1 MDTPQRSAATLA
13 VALGAVVMVA
23 VEAVLLGVVAAMIT
37 LVGAASQACNEGSG
51 TTPGDGGHAVSFT
64 SADATAN
71 AQTIVLTTAKL
82 GLSQRAAVIAV
93 ATAMDESSLIV
104 LDHGDVAG
112 PDSRGLFQQRD
123 SWGTL
128 AQRMDPATST
138 TLFLK
143 RMVAVPNWQSR
154 SVTDVAHTVQG
165 NQDPNTYARF
175 EAPATD
181 MVNRFWPAGTPA
193 GGTTPSVALAA
204 NTTTA
209 AAGGSAGLAGC
220 PGTGGQTKVI
230 TTTYPV
236 AGGGTQPVQ
245 ISTPL
250 GAGPGTPARPA
261 IVMVHG
267 GGFFFGDHT
276 ELGDAAK
283 AAAEHGYLVLNISY
297 DLAAPRWTRERDQV
311 RAAVAFARGSA
322 ATYGIDPARIAL
334 LGDSAGGTLVTEAAL
349 TGDHTGVQAVVSWS
363 GAYDF
368 LSVFP
373 QSATSGGD
381 TNQKVAAVA
390 DPAIYLG
397 CPPLVCPDVYRHAS
411 PALSLTPG
419 PPPAMLVNSETEL
432 VPLAQLTELAGVLQ
446 SRGDVVSTTVFPGN
460 RHATAYTADA
470 NAPTLAFLDTSLH
483 FTPPPPPA
491 MVAGLPVGYVAPSN
505 PQQAAAVG
513 FALAQVG
520 KPYVYG
526 ATGPDSFDCSGL
538 MLIPGSDGTP
548 SDPGHV
554 GMYIGNGQLV
564 DASTEGVPIQVETV
578 AHWQHQ
584 IVGIRRPGS
593 SSAA

>member
-1 MDTPQRSAATLA
+1 
-13 VALGAVVMVA
+13 
-23 VEAVLLGVVAAMIT
+23 
-37 LVGAASQACNEGSG
+37 
-51 TTPGDGGHAVSFT
+51 
-64 SADATAN
+64 
-71 AQTIVLTTAKL
+71 
-82 GLSQRAAVIAV
+82 
-93 ATAMDESSLIV
+93 
-104 LDHGDVAG
+104 
-112 PDSRGLFQQRD
+112 
-123 SWGTL
+123 
-128 AQRMDPATST
+128 
-138 TLFLK
+138 
-143 RMVAVPNWQSR
+143 
-154 SVTDVAHTVQG
+154 VAHTVQG

-193 GGTTPSVALAA
+193 GGTTPSVELAA
-204 NTTTA
+204 NTTA
-209 AAGGSAGLAGC
+209 AAGGSAGGAGC
-220 PGTGGQTKVI
+220 PGTGGQSKVI

-236 AGGGTQPVQ
+236 PGGGTQPVE

-297 DLAAPRWTRERDQV
+297 DLSTPRWTRERDQV

-381 TNQKVAAVA
+381 SYQKVAAVA

-397 CPPLVCPDVYRHAS
+397 CPPLGCPDVYRQAS

-419 PPPAMLVNSETEL
+419 APPSMLVNSETEL
-432 VPLAQLTELAGVLQ
+432 VPLAQLTELTGVLQ
-446 SRGDVVSTTVFPGN
+446 SHGDVVSTKVFPGD

-491 MVAGLPVGYVAPSN
+491 MVAGLPAGYVAPSN

-520 KPYVYG
+520 KPYMYG

-538 MLIPGSDGTP
+538 MLRAWQAAGVTLPRTSQAQSRSGAPVAGTADMQPGDLIFIPGSDGTP

-578 AHWQHQ
+578 ARWQSQ
-584 IVGIRRPGS
+584 IVGIRRPGAA
-593 SSAA
+593 SSA